1 MGLFLV
7 AHVKSNIKEYLSL
20 DPIFTTNKYFYHVL
34 DEDYFHQISLM
45 HSEGGLF
52 INILDSIKEDSINFF
67 KKENRL
73 YHTTKEYVDDV
84 VSFDNLGIGNFN
96 GIFKIY
102 FAFCFII
109 LLVFVIQLI
118 INFISSRKE
127 RNRRW
132 TTEFTS
138 IREFKKLF
146 FKNKIV
152 FCLKSIWI

>member
-1 MGLFLV
+1 MMNQ
-7 AHVKSNIKEYLSL
+7 HI
-20 DPIFTTNKYFYHVL
+20 YHVL
-34 DEDYFHQISLM
+34 DEDFAHKIFLM
-45 HSEGGLF
+45 YTESGIF
-52 INILDSIKEDSINFF
+52 VDTFDTIKKRSTDSFM
-67 KKENRL
+67 KENRL
-73 YHTTKEYVDDV
+73 YHTPKEYVDSF

-146 FKNKIV
+146 FKN
-152 FCLKSIWI
+152 